1 MADKKYKFETRAIHK
16 GNEADSKTGSVSPP
30 IYLTSTYLQ
39 DGVGK
44 DRGFDYSR
52 ASNPTRKRLEDNIAS
67 LETGTYAIA
76 FSSGMAA
83 TTALFQ
89 TLNKGDH
96 VIISRNVY
104 GGTFRMATQVLS
116 RQGLHFDFV
125 DTRDSSNIHDWI
137 KPNTKWVFIETPTN
151 PLLELTDI
159 KAVADLCKDAN
170 IKLTVDNTFM
180 SPYGQRPLDL
190 GADCVM
196 HSSTKYIGGH
206 SDVLGGVLVTRDD
219 KLASQLYFIQKSGG
233 AVPSPFDCWL
243 RLRSTKTLSL
253 RVKKASKNALKLAQ
267 MLSSHPSVVNT
278 IYPGLETH
286 PQHQLAKKQ
295 QKTPSGKSI
304 YGSIVSIILESKKKC
319 DDYLSKSNVFTL
331 AESLGGVESLVCV
344 PYEMTHAD
352 VPKEIKKSMGLV
364 PELIRLSVGVEHIDD
379 LMSDIGQALDI

>member
-1 MADKKYKFETRAIHK
+1 MTDKKFKFETRAIHI
-16 GNEADSKTGSVSPP
+16 GNEADLETGSVSPP

-52 ASNPTRKRLEDNIAS
+52 GTNPTRKRLEGNITS
-67 LETGTYAIA
+67 LENGTDAIA

-89 TLNKGDH
+89 TLNKGDNI
-96 VIISRNVY
+96 IISRNVY
-104 GGTFRMATQVLS
+104 GGTYRMATRVLS
-116 RQGLHFDFV
+116 QQGLYFDFV
-125 DTRDSSNIHDWI
+125 DTRDLSQIQKRI
-137 KPNTKWVFIETPTN
+137 RPETKLVFIETPTN

-159 KAVADLCKDAN
+159 QAVADLCKGAN
-170 IKLTVDNTFM
+170 IMLTVDNTFM

-206 SDVLGGVLVTRDD
+206 SDVLGGVLVTRNDE
-219 KLASQLYFIQKSGG
+219 LASQLHFIQKSGG

-243 RLRSTKTLSL
+243 LLRSTKTLAL
-253 RVKKASKNALKLAQ
+253 RVKKASKNALALAQ
-267 MLSSHPSVVNT
+267 MLDAHPAVVNT
-278 IYPGLETH
+278 IYPGLESH
-286 PQHQLAKKQ
+286 PQHQLAKRQ

-304 YGSIVSIILESKKKC
+304 YGSIISITLESKKKC
-319 DDYLSKSNVFTL
+319 DNFLSKSTVFTL

-352 VPKEIKKSMGLV
+352 VPIEIKKSMGLI
-364 PELIRLSVGVEHIDD
+364 PELIRLSVGVEHMDD
-379 LMSDIGQALDI
+379 LMADIERALET

>member
-1 MADKKYKFETRAIHK
+1 MADKKYKFETRAIHT

-83 TTALFQ
+83 ITALFQ

-104 GGTFRMATQVLS
+104 GGTFRMATQILS
-116 RQGLHFDFV
+116 RQGLYFDFV
-125 DTRDSSNIHDWI
+125 YTRDSSNIHDWI

-219 KLASQLYFIQKSGG
+219 KLASQLYFVQKSGG

-243 RLRSTKTLSL
+243 LLRSTKTLSL
-253 RVKKASKNALKLAQ
+253 RIKKASKNALELAK

-286 PQHQLAKKQ
+286 PQHQLAKRQ

-319 DDYLSKSNVFTL
+319 DDFLSKSNVFTL

-352 VPKEIKKSMGLV
+352 VPGDIKKSMGLV

>member
-1 MADKKYKFETRAIHK
+1 MADKKYKFETRAIHT

-83 TTALFQ
+83 ITALFQ

-104 GGTFRMATQVLS
+104 GGTFRMATQILS
-116 RQGLHFDFV
+116 RQGLYFDFV

-219 KLASQLYFIQKSGG
+219 KLASQLYFVQKSGG

-243 RLRSTKTLSL
+243 LLRSTKTLSL
-253 RVKKASKNALKLAQ
+253 RIKKASKNALELAQ

-286 PQHQLAKKQ
+286 PQHQFAKRQ

-319 DDYLSKSNVFTL
+319 DDFLSKSNVFTL

-352 VPKEIKKSMGLV
+352 VPGDIKKSMGLV

>member
-1 MADKKYKFETRAIHK
+1 MADKKYKFETRAIHT

-83 TTALFQ
+83 ITALFQ

-104 GGTFRMATQVLS
+104 GGTFRMATQILS
-116 RQGLHFDFV
+116 RQGLYFDFV

-151 PLLELTDI
+151 SLLELTDI

-219 KLASQLYFIQKSGG
+219 KLASQLYFVQKSGG

-243 RLRSTKTLSL
+243 LLRSTKTLSL
-253 RVKKASKNALKLAQ
+253 RIKKASKNALELAQ

-286 PQHQLAKKQ
+286 PQHQLAKRQ

-319 DDYLSKSNVFTL
+319 DDFLSKSNVFTL

-352 VPKEIKKSMGLV
+352 VPGDIKKSMGLV